1 MCVCAC
7 VVICFLLLT
16 SFLIA
21 AWNLSNTWVY
31 TVNTFCS
38 EIIQFTIRT
47 ILDVLRFQLCVYV
60 CVCVHPEGL
69 WTWCLINWWEEFH
82 QIYKFCA
89 CGDKDEL
96 IRFWGQKVKGQG
108 HSQTKYGH
116 KHWWLPI
123 EFCLDKW
130 LLWLSACS
138 QWRIRW
144 CKACS
149 ISRCLSTLPAG
160 FPSFLLGKLHCSCR
174 VVWTASR
181 VHAQCCNQLNGFV
194 SVSLAPLHF
203 VANNFISSIWA
214 LMQTNGW
221 Y

>member
-1 MCVCAC
+1 MQYVFGCLCMCVC
-7 VVICFLLLT
+7 VF
-16 SFLIA
+16 
-21 AWNLSNTWVY
+21 
-31 TVNTFCS
+31 
-38 EIIQFTIRT
+38 
-47 ILDVLRFQLCVYV
+47 V
-60 CVCVHPEGL
+60 CECVHPECL
-69 WTWCLINWWEEFH
+69 WR

-96 IRFWGQKVKGQG
+96 IRFQGQTVKGQG
-108 HSQTKYGH
+108 HSQSIE
-116 KHWWLPI
+116 HWWLSVKL
-123 EFCLDKW
+123 CLVTR

-138 QWRIRW
+138 QWRIGW

-149 ISRCLSTLPAG
+149 ISGCLSTLPAG
-160 FPSFLLGKLHCSCR
+160 FPSFLLGKLHCSRR

-194 SVSLAPLHF
+194 CVSLAPLHF